1 MTNSRV
7 LSLIACASM
16 FAAPAAMAAES
27 AFECPASI
35 VVEEGPKA
43 VETWTV
49 NGAEATHAWRYVS
62 FFDGDPKEMVEL
74 APSDDAKGKKLTQK
88 WELTRNADRAINV
101 ICRYHDTEATLSKEL
116 PVGVKGCTLTGE
128 INDKGEIQGSPTL
141 MCK

>member
-1 MTNSRV
+1 MTNIRV
-7 LSLIACASM
+7 LGLIACASM
-16 FAAPAAMAAES
+16 FAAPAAIAAES

-35 VVEEGPKA
+35 VVEEAPKA
-43 VETWTV
+43 AAGWTV
-49 NGAEATHAWRYVS
+49 NGAEATRGFRYVS

-74 APSDDAKGKKLTQK
+74 APDDNAKGTKLMQK

-116 PVGVKGCTLTGE
+116 PVGVKGCDLTGE
-128 INDKGEIQGSPTL
+128 INEKGEIQGSPTL